1 MALDRYARIHS
12 TFPPPSEV
20 GKQQSEK
27 GIVLEKMYMTALP
40 TVVVWDQRT
49 EKSTDGDG
57 EEDDEEIWEKMKH
70 ADEKEGE

>member
-1 MALDRYARIHS
+1 
-12 TFPPPSEV
+12 
-20 GKQQSEK
+20 
-27 GIVLEKMYMTALP
+27 MTALP